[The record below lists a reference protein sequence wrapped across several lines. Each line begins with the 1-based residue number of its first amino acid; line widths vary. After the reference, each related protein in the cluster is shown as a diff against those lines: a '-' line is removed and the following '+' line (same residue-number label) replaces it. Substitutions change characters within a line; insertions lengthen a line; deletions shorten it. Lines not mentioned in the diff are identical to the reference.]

1 MIQHIKNGVDFRL
14 IPAQKFKTNV
24 ISVFFNIP
32 LSKSTVTKAA
42 LLPSVMKRGTE
53 KHKTMNEISKYL
65 DELYSATLRAG
76 IRSKGDGEVIYFT
89 VEYIRDKFIGENLTQ
104 KIVDLLKEFIFC
116 PLAGDDGFV
125 EEYLNGEKE
134 NLKNAI
140 EGLINDKKEY
150 VEVKCREAMFG
161 GEGYGMFEAGFVE
174 ELPNI
179 TSKNLYE
186 FYKHI
191 INDTKVDIFAS
202 GDFSDETVEMLKTE
216 LAGEFEP
223 RDSGYVKTKIAVP
236 EGKEINR
243 IVEEIAVVQSKL
255 CIGLKCGIEPTS
267 KEYYALML
275 GGCIF
280 GGSPFSKLFTNVREK
295 LSLAYYAS
303 VRTERFKST
312 MFISSGIET
321 DKYQAAYDEILVQF
335 NKMKSGDI
343 TDSEVVNSK
352 LYLTNGFNSMKDGL
366 RTMEDYY
373 LSQAIM
379 DNKGEIDDLI
389 EMTNKVT
396 KEEIVEAFNK
406 VEIDTVYFLK
416 GCASDGGDE

>member
-161 GEGYGMFEAGFVE
+161 GEGYGMFEAGFAE

-191 INDTKVDIFAS
+191 INDTKVDILPAEIF
-202 GDFSDETVEMLKTE
+202 
-216 LAGEFEP
+216 
-223 RDSGYVKTKIAVP
+223 RTK
-236 EGKEINR
+236 
-243 IVEEIAVVQSKL
+243 L
-255 CIGLKCGIEPTS
+255 WKC
-267 KEYYALML
+267 
-275 GGCIF
+275 
-280 GGSPFSKLFTNVREK
+280 
-295 LSLAYYAS
+295 
-303 VRTERFKST
+303 
-312 MFISSGIET
+312 
-321 DKYQAAYDEILVQF
+321 
-335 NKMKSGDI
+335 
-343 TDSEVVNSK
+343 
-352 LYLTNGFNSMKDGL
+352 
-366 RTMEDYY
+366 
-373 LSQAIM
+373 
-379 DNKGEIDDLI
+379 
-389 EMTNKVT
+389 
-396 KEEIVEAFNK
+396 
-406 VEIDTVYFLK
+406 
-416 GCASDGGDE
+416 